1 MSDILVI
8 RAPFCMKKEAMKRT
22 YDEILKQMDS
32 GLVLLPPGFSA
43 ALCPKGIEVKFMDC
57 NDNIFEDRSE
67 EDGT

>member
-1 MSDILVI
+1 MNDILVI

-43 ALCPKGIEVKFMDC
+43 AICPKDLEVEIMDYN
-57 NDNIFEDRSE
+57 NDIFRELR
-67 EDGT
+67 